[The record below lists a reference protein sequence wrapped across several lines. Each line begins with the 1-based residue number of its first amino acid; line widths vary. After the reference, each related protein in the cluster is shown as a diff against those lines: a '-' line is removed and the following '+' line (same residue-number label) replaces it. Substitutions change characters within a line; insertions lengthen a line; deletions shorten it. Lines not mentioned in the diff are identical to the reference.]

1 MENGKLINEFI
12 KNLKIAG
19 GEILEIIPND
29 YYIVEAE
36 FGVAEN
42 GAVWIDEKYYN
53 DKLFLSEKV
62 AAKLKKENIVKD
74 MNEAMK
80 LIKSAGIFISGP
92 SKTADIE
99 SFLVYG
105 AHGPMKFD
113 IFFS

>member
-1 MENGKLINEFI
+1 MDNGELIKKFI
-12 KNLKIAG
+12 ENLKIAG
-19 GEILEIIPND
+19 GEVLENIPDD
-29 YYIVEAE
+29 YYVIEAE

-62 AAKLKKENIVKD
+62 VAKLKKENIVKD

-80 LIKSAGIFISGP
+80 LIKNPGIFISGP

-105 AHGPMKFD
+105 AHGPIKFD